1 MPTISKPSRSDVL
14 LDMIEHDIE
23 REGFVRTKRNLSLAY
38 RVAEERAGKR
48 PEKQNVKREKPVAK
62 ITRRAFEIG
71 KEATL
76 SIL

>member
-1 MPTISKPSRSDVL
+1 MPTIKRPSRSDVI

-23 REGFVRTKRNLSLAY
+23 RDGFVRTKRNLSLAY

-48 PEKQNVKREKPVAK
+48 PEKRDVKREKPVSK
-62 ITRRAFEIG
+62 ITRRDFEIG
-71 KEATL
+71 EEATL